1 MNRPDSS
8 EYPQYYHTYINNV
21 SAENIIPAFL
31 ANQKKVNN
39 YFLQIPEHKW
49 DYRYDEGKWSV
60 REVLAHINDV
70 ERMMSY
76 RALRIG
82 RQDKTPI
89 LGYDHN
95 AYVEINDYD
104 HLSKD
109 ELIEEFNSVR
119 NASYQLFKNLPKG
132 SEMNTGIA
140 NDLSISVR
148 SLGYIIVGHSTHHMD
163 ILKERYSI

>member
-1 MNRPDSS
+1 MQRPDSS
-8 EYPQYYHTYINNV
+8 EYPQYYHSYVNNV
-21 SAENIIPAFL
+21 SAEDIIPAFID
-31 ANQKKVNN
+31 NQKIVND
-39 YFLQIPEHKW
+39 YFSQIPSDQW
-49 DYRYDEGKWSV
+49 GFRYEEGKWSV

-89 LGYDHN
+89 QGYDHN

-104 HLSKD
+104 HLSKS

-119 NASYQLFKNLPKG
+119 NSSYSLFKNLPKG
-132 SEMNTGIA
+132 SETNTGIA
-140 NDLSISVR
+140 NELSITVR
-148 SLGYIIVGHSTHHMD
+148 SLGYIIVCHSTHHIN
-163 ILKERYSI
+163 ILKERYKV